1 MEFVCDS
8 VMPTIHLGSRDHAS
22 IFVAYTGLRGFI
34 IALVGVVTFGEDTSG
49 IQRKRKR
56 KRKDQGKT
64 EDYFAMFAKRRS
76 GGGHKK
82 MAGAQEDRKET
93 RDKF

>member
-34 IALVGVVTFGEDTSG
+34 IALVGVVTFGEDTLDPKKTKKKTKGS
-49 IQRKRKR
+49 RKNGGLFCHVCEK
-56 KRKDQGKT
+56 KIG
-64 EDYFAMFAKRRS
+64 RRP
-76 GGGHKK
+76 
-82 MAGAQEDRKET
+82 QEDGGSAR
-93 RDKF
+93 R